1 MLIRNKKKI
10 VADDEIMEQP
20 VDQVADEDVA
30 VEPAAA
36 EMLFE
41 AEDVADIL
49 AEVTG
54 QPITVEVAD
63 DASQCVIGVGDD
75 EFTIDAE
82 DAEEINEGEPA
93 PAEEPEEEPVVES
106 KKLRGKSVQASSKL
120 GGKVIKRVPSKK

>member
-20 VDQVADEDVA
+20 VDQVTDDVD

-49 AEVTG
+49 AEVTN

-82 DAEEINEGEPA
+82 DAEVINEDEPA
-93 PAEEPEEEPVVES
+93 PAEEKPVAES
-106 KKLRGKSVQASSKL
+106 RKIRGKAVKASSKI

>member
-1 MLIRNKKKI
+1 MLIRSKKKI

-20 VDQVADEDVA
+20 VDQVADDVD
-30 VEPAAA
+30 VEPSAA

-63 DASQCVIGVGDD
+63 DASQCVIGVGED

-82 DAEEINEGEPA
+82 DAEQINEAEPV
-93 PAEEPEEEPVVES
+93 PEEEPVAES
-106 KKLRGKSVQASSKL
+106 KKIRGKAVRASSKL

>member
-10 VADDEIMEQP
+10 VADDEIMEQH
-20 VDQVADEDVA
+20 VDQVADDVD

-49 AEVTG
+49 AEVTN

-75 EFTIDAE
+75 EFTIDA
-82 DAEEINEGEPA
+82 
-93 PAEEPEEEPVVES
+93 
-106 KKLRGKSVQASSKL
+106 
-120 GGKVIKRVPSKK
+120 

>member
-10 VADDEIMEQP
+10 VADDEIMEKP
-20 VDQVADEDVA
+20 VDQVADDEVA

-82 DAEEINEGEPA
+82 DAEQINEAA
-93 PAEEPEEEPVVES
+93 PVPEEEPVAES
-106 KKLRGKSVQASSKL
+106 KKIRGKAVQASSKL
-120 GGKVIKRVPSKK
+120 GGKVIKRIPSKK

>member
-20 VDQVADEDVA
+20 VDQVADDVD

-93 PAEEPEEEPVVES
+93 LAEEPEEEPVAES
-106 KKLRGKSVQASSKL
+106 KKVRGKAVKASSKL

>member
-1 MLIRNKKKI
+1 MLIRSKKKI

-20 VDQVADEDVA
+20 VDQVADDVD

-63 DASQCVIGVGDD
+63 DASQCVIGVGED

-82 DAEEINEGEPA
+82 DAEEINEAEPV
-93 PAEEPEEEPVVES
+93 PEEEPVAES
-106 KKLRGKSVQASSKL
+106 KKIRGKAVRASSKL

>member
-1 MLIRNKKKI
+1 MLIRSKKKI
-10 VADDEIMEQP
+10 VADDEIMEKP
-20 VDQVADEDVA
+20 VDQVADDEVA

-82 DAEEINEGEPA
+82 DAEQINEAA
-93 PAEEPEEEPVVES
+93 PVPEEEPVAES
-106 KKLRGKSVQASSKL
+106 KKIRGKAVQAASKL

>member
-1 MLIRNKKKI
+1 MIIRNKKKI

-20 VDQVADEDVA
+20 VSQVAEDDVD

-82 DAEEINEGEPA
+82 DAEEINEAEPVK
-93 PAEEPEEEPVVES
+93 EEEPVAES
-106 KKLRGKSVQASSKL
+106 KKIRGKAVKASSKL

>member
-10 VADDEIMEQP
+10 VADDEIMEKP
-20 VDQVADEDVA
+20 VDQVADDEVA

-63 DASQCVIGVGDD
+63 DASQCVIGVGED

-82 DAEEINEGEPA
+82 DAEQINEAEPA
-93 PAEEPEEEPVVES
+93 PKEEPVAES
-106 KKLRGKSVQASSKL
+106 KKIRGKAVKASSKL
-120 GGKVIKRVPSKK
+120 GGKVIKRIPSKK

>member
-10 VADDEIMEQP
+10 VADDEIIEKP
-20 VDQVADEDVA
+20 VDQVANDVD
-30 VEPAAA
+30 VEPSAA

-82 DAEEINEGEPA
+82 DAEQINEAA
-93 PAEEPEEEPVVES
+93 PVPEEEPVAES
-106 KKLRGKSVQASSKL
+106 KKIRGKAVQAASKL

>member
-1 MLIRNKKKI
+1 MLIRSKKKI
-10 VADDEIMEQP
+10 VADDEIMEKP
-20 VDQVADEDVA
+20 VDQVAYDVD
-30 VEPAAA
+30 VEPSAA

-82 DAEEINEGEPA
+82 DAEQINEAA
-93 PAEEPEEEPVVES
+93 PVPEEEPVAES
-106 KKLRGKSVQASSKL
+106 KKIRGKAVQAASKL

>member
-1 MLIRNKKKI
+1 MLIRSKKKI

-20 VDQVADEDVA
+20 VDQVEDDVD

-63 DASQCVIGVGDD
+63 DASQCVIGVGED

-82 DAEEINEGEPA
+82 DAEEINEAEPV
-93 PAEEPEEEPVVES
+93 PEEEPVAES
-106 KKLRGKSVQASSKL
+106 KKIRGKAVRASSKL

>member
-1 MLIRNKKKI
+1 MLIRSKNKI

-20 VDQVADEDVA
+20 VDQVADDVD

-63 DASQCVIGVGDD
+63 DASQCVIGVGED

-82 DAEEINEGEPA
+82 DAEEINEAEPV
-93 PAEEPEEEPVVES
+93 PEEEPVAES
-106 KKLRGKSVQASSKL
+106 KKIRGKAVRASSKL

>member
-1 MLIRNKKKI
+1 MLIRSKKKI

-20 VDQVADEDVA
+20 VDQVADDVD

-63 DASQCVIGVGDD
+63 DASQCVIGVGED

-82 DAEEINEGEPA
+82 DAEEINEAEPV
-93 PAEEPEEEPVVES
+93 PEEKPVAES
-106 KKLRGKSVQASSKL
+106 KKIRGKAVRASSKL

>member
-1 MLIRNKKKI
+1 MLIRSKKKI
-10 VADDEIMEQP
+10 VADDEIMEQS
-20 VDQVADEDVA
+20 VDQVADDVD
-30 VEPAAA
+30 VEPSAA

-63 DASQCVIGVGDD
+63 DASQCVIGVGED

-82 DAEEINEGEPA
+82 DAEQINEAEPV
-93 PAEEPEEEPVVES
+93 PEEEPVAES
-106 KKLRGKSVQASSKL
+106 KKIRGKAVRASSKL

>member
-1 MLIRNKKKI
+1 MLIRSKKKI
-10 VADDEIMEQP
+10 VADDEIIEKP
-20 VDQVADEDVA
+20 VDQVANDVD
-30 VEPAAA
+30 VEPSAA

-82 DAEEINEGEPA
+82 DAEQINEAA
-93 PAEEPEEEPVVES
+93 PVPEEEPVAES
-106 KKLRGKSVQASSKL
+106 KKIRGKAVQAASKL